1 MLTEASTTTR
11 CTNRHVDAFNS
22 SQTSVVRTS
31 RSAPAVYRVL
41 KLYTVSPIC
50 EVPYVG
56 RRQYTLVPKPPAE
69 VSRCR
74 DQRSHKAGL
83 RLDEMSEVQVQS
95 PVDSVMLQGRITRRS
110 VYSGLPSTPFRADEV
125 DSDSTSADAHSKG
138 ERGNSPERGGYR
150 GGNRAKGSG
159 RRSRSRKSLDFL
171 TRSRMRSRSPAL
183 EPTPPTIEPP
193 AEEKPYSDFF
203 PDLDISRHLDF
214 IRLPVPRPLPSHPP
228 HLTTSP
234 SSPSATKSTISS
246 ETLVPQ
252 DSAHNES
259 STRYDESW
267 VTPPSAER
275 QQASEDDAAKSTS
288 IANPPSPMVAHV
300 KTSEGAI
307 SGELVEI
314 PSSEPPC
321 DRASH
326 ENVLDKGADNLL
338 AASSEPT
345 EEVGKDKDST
355 EDLPTEEVALQILH
369 DDPYAGVSD
378 LLSLPPLPNAPQNL
392 PKPSFRRLSELAES
406 PIPAKKFRLG
416 AAYIRHTEPSEDELA
431 QRIEYDMDEQD
442 LCWLNMIN
450 DERKKENLVQIDE
463 DYFERVMDILEKEWF
478 DLTKD
483 IPTARE
489 DEEDPFSA
497 TVATLLS
504 IKIVTGS
511 PSSLKVNG
519 FAGSDCVLCPH
530 KDGAFKQT
538 SRQGWAHLLC
548 AMWVPECSVGNYT
561 LMEPVVDIEKIPRSR
576 WKLQCYLCHTRGGAP
591 IQCSNKNCYLPFHPT
606 CARKAKLYMKMRAQ
620 YGSDQNALRAFCDRH
635 TPPEYREQVDVEA
648 AMAVFQREMLEQ
660 KLSLVNSRR
669 SAAIEDSEDD
679 YPPIG
684 TDTESSSRKRKR
696 KNLMRITDDEESD
709 ARLDHGS
716 DDLSSSKRKKKR
728 RRLESSTSTDFGV
741 GGWTD
746 DDETVGSSRSHQFSA
761 PVPVIPEYILNRV
774 LDTLRTEFRE
784 KKKKGD
790 FDKKN
795 KNFIIRLCKYW
806 SLKRES
812 RRGAPLLKRL
822 HLEPWTASASA
833 LKEDEEARAKRN
845 QTAIIIRKDLERVR
859 LLTEL
864 VRKREKEKLKQ
875 YQAGISYAEFVL
887 FPITRFIRPFFET
900 IRSWDKDGLFA
911 EPVTPELA
919 PDYYVFITNP
929 MDFSTMMQKLENHE
943 YKNVGSFETDVELI
957 WQNCMTYNK
966 PETTYWKT
974 AQRFQKRG
982 RPLLEE
988 LKQKISGF
996 PIDPDSGVL
1005 SIAPAEFFHILW
1017 AYWWPE
1023 GKVRELF
1030 PKEEEPLPAVKP
1042 VEEVS
1047 SVEEV
1052 EESAAGDGGDA
1063 VHVDDD
1069 QPKRMTRS
1077 RLAALEQETLQEPA
1091 RKGRGKQGSETPSS
1105 PRRGRPPKKA
1115 NKTTS
1120 DAISTPQSKVETP
1133 KANTRSRRNQIP
1145 AENEPV
1151 AETPYTPLRMRST
1164 RKAAQVASEA
1174 VAAIATPAVRKTAT
1188 VAVTAAANSK
1198 GAVPKKGKDDITA
1211 PEPAVNARES
1221 RGKKRRRESEVL
1233 ETAAA
1238 EPAGQASPSGRASK
1252 RSKKVQNSEK
1262 KEEETP
1268 KPKEETARSCG
1279 RPSTRRDVAKSEV
1292 SSAPEDT
1299 TVSTDVPST
1308 PTPSVVRRSSIA
1320 SSARRSSIGLPG
1332 EGGDDRRQSIR
1343 HAKAF
1348 GHPLPKIEE
1357 LDLDDNPAM
1366 VQFLAMS
1373 KSKSA
1378 NRRQRK
1384 QKPKDDSNPDDPE
1397 EREQEEANGNHGVGG
1412 DGKDGKL
1419 DNTRGRRSE
1428 KHTDDPSENF
1438 TDVDDAEVDDRKEAA
1453 SPLKDKANG
1462 MEGSGQNEADVQNSD
1477 GKGRR
1482 RTRRSKSVD
1491 GKQKGLFGWLFS
1503 KST

>member
-1 MLTEASTTTR
+1 
-11 CTNRHVDAFNS
+11 
-22 SQTSVVRTS
+22 
-31 RSAPAVYRVL
+31 
-41 KLYTVSPIC
+41 
-50 EVPYVG
+50 
-56 RRQYTLVPKPPAE
+56 
-69 VSRCR
+69 
-74 DQRSHKAGL
+74 
-83 RLDEMSEVQVQS
+83 MSEVQVQS

-110 VYSGLPSTPFRADEV
+110 VYTGLPSTPFRADEV
-125 DSDSTSADAHSKG
+125 DSDSTSADAHSK
-138 ERGNSPERGGYR
+138 EDRGNSPERSGYR
-150 GGNRAKGSG
+150 GGHRAKGSG

-214 IRLPVPRPLPSHPP
+214 LRLPVPRPLPSHPP

-234 SSPSATKSTISS
+234 SSPSATKPTISS
-246 ETLVPQ
+246 ETLVPH
-252 DSAHNES
+252 DPAHNES
-259 STRYDESW
+259 STGHDESC
-267 VTPPSAER
+267 VTPPPAER
-275 QQASEDDAAKSTS
+275 QLNSQDEAAKSIS
-288 IANPPSPMVAHV
+288 MANPVPPMVADV
-300 KTSEGAI
+300 ETFEELI
-307 SGELVEI
+307 SRELVEI
-314 PSSEPPC
+314 PSSKPPY

-326 ENVLDKGADNLL
+326 ESVLDKGADDLP
-338 AASSEPT
+338 AASSEPI
-345 EEVGKDKDST
+345 EEVAKNKDIT
-355 EDLPTEEVALQILH
+355 EDLPTEEGALQVLD

-483 IPTARE
+483 IPSARE
-489 DEEDPFSA
+489 DEEDPVCAVCDDGECENANAIVFCDGCNIA
-497 TVATLLS
+497 VHQDCYGIPFIPEGQWLCRKCMLS
-504 IKIVTGS
+504 PHKPV
-511 PSSLKVNG
+511 
-519 FAGSDCVLCPH
+519 DCVLCPH

-648 AMAVFQREMLEQ
+648 AVAAFQREMLEQ

-669 SAAIEDSEDD
+669 SAAIEDSEDE
-679 YPPIG
+679 YPPVG

-716 DDLSSSKRKKKR
+716 DDLSSSKRKKKQ
-728 RRLESSTSTDFGV
+728 RRLESSTSADFGV
-741 GGWTD
+741 GGWSD

-774 LDTLRTEFRE
+774 LDTLRTEFKE

-795 KNFIIRLCKYW
+795 KDFIIRLCKYW

-900 IRSWDKDGLFA
+900 IRSWDKDGIFA

-919 PDYYVFITNP
+919 PDYHLFITNP

-943 YKNVGSFETDVELI
+943 YKDVGSFETDVELI

-966 PETTYWKT
+966 PETPYWKT

-988 LKQKISGF
+988 LKQKITGF
-996 PIDPDSGVL
+996 PIDPDSGIL

-1030 PKEEEPLPAVKP
+1030 PKEEEPLPTVKT

-1052 EESAAGDGGDA
+1052 QESAAGDAGDA

-1077 RLAALEQETLQEPA
+1077 RLAALEQETVQKPT
-1091 RKGRGKQGSETPSS
+1091 RKGKVKQGTETPFS

-1115 NKTTS
+1115 NKPTS
-1120 DAISTPQSKVETP
+1120 EAIPTPQSKVETP
-1133 KANTRSRRNQIP
+1133 KATTKSRRNQIL
-1145 AENEPV
+1145 AQNEPV
-1151 AETPYTPLRMRST
+1151 AEISDTPLRMRST

-1188 VAVTAAANSK
+1188 VAATAAANSK
-1198 GAVPKKGKDDITA
+1198 GAVPKKEKEDITA
-1211 PEPAVNARES
+1211 PEPAVNLRES
-1221 RGKKRRRESEVL
+1221 RGRKRRRESEVL

-1238 EPAGQASPSGRASK
+1238 EPAGQASPAERASK
-1252 RSKKVQNSEK
+1252 RSKKVQASES
-1262 KEEETP
+1262 KEAETP
-1268 KPKEETARSCG
+1268 KPKDETPRRRG
-1279 RPSTRRDVAKSEV
+1279 RPPTRRDVAKSEV
-1292 SSAPEDT
+1292 SSAPEDAA
-1299 TVSTDVPST
+1299 SSSDIPST
-1308 PTPSVVRRSSIA
+1308 PTPSMVRRKSSIA
-1320 SSARRSSIGLPG
+1320 SSARRSSIGLSG
-1332 EGGDDRRQSIR
+1332 EGADERRHSIR

-1357 LDLDDNPAM
+1357 VDLDDNPAM
-1366 VQFLAMS
+1366 VQFLAMN
-1373 KSKSA
+1373 KSKSP
-1378 NRRQRK
+1378 NRWQRK

-1397 EREQEEANGNHGVGG
+1397 ERKQEEADDAHEAGG

-1438 TDVDDAEVDDRKEAA
+1438 TDVDDAEVDDHKEAA
-1453 SPLKDKANG
+1453 SPLKNRANE
-1462 MEGSGQNEADVQNSD
+1462 MEGSGQNEDVQNSD

-1491 GKQKGLFGWLFS
+1491 GKKKGLFGWLFP